1 MEYIQDGLYHHQKM
15 ISNKWSYK
23 MFIEWIVWGIIGAI
37 VGAAIVYT
45 VVELTLSVLEELL
58 KKAVESI
65 KDEEKISYTDVMQG
79 VVDSIDLD
87 DEKAII
93 HLEKNYKKIDKKV
106 EVNFSSI
113 RGIRE
118 GMRISI

>member
-1 MEYIQDGLYHHQKM
+1 
-15 ISNKWSYK
+15 

-45 VVELTLSVLEELL
+45 VVELTLSVLEGLL
-58 KKAVESI
+58 KKAVDTI
-65 KDEEKISYTDVMQG
+65 KEEEKISYTDVMQG

-93 HLEKNYKKIDKKV
+93 HLEKNYKKIAKKV

>member
-1 MEYIQDGLYHHQKM
+1 
-15 ISNKWSYK
+15 

>member
-1 MEYIQDGLYHHQKM
+1 M
-15 ISNKWSYK
+15 ISNKRSYK

>member
-1 MEYIQDGLYHHQKM
+1 M
-15 ISNKWSYK
+15 NKYAIEK
-23 MFIEWIVWGIIGAI
+23 AFINEIEKD
-37 VGAAIVYT
+37 
-45 VVELTLSVLEELL
+45 ELLEELL

>member
-1 MEYIQDGLYHHQKM
+1 
-15 ISNKWSYK
+15 

-65 KDEEKISYTDVMQG
+65 KDEEEISYTDVMQG

>member
-1 MEYIQDGLYHHQKM
+1 
-15 ISNKWSYK
+15 

-79 VVDSIDLD
+79 VVDSIDID